1 MKILLAVDGS
11 EYTVR
16 AVTYLSSHL
25 DWFRGEPELH
35 LLHVRQPIPAGLAV
49 EQARRI
55 LGEEGAI
62 DYYKEESAAAL
73 APAEKILRSEGIPFH
88 SHYKVGDITKEI
100 HAFAL
105 KKRID
110 LIAMGSHGHGALANV
125 VLGSIATKVLAASTV
140 PVLIVR

>member
-88 SHYKVGDITKEI
+88 SHYKVGDIAKEI

-105 KKRID
+105 KKKID